1 MKLSKFGN
9 KFTQESGILTLMD
22 DLGEAL
28 TAGER
33 MLMLGGGNPARIP
46 EVEAIF
52 TERMRDMLSGSG
64 EFQRLIGTYDAP
76 QGNRELIAAL
86 VKLFRERYGWDLG
99 PENVALTNGSQ
110 PSFFWL
116 FNLLAGEQE
125 TGPPKKILLPLTPEY
140 IGYTDSGL
148 VHDFFVSNRP
158 EIELLGD
165 DLFKYHIDF
174 DAVDV
179 TKEVAAI
186 CVSRPTN
193 PTSNVLTE
201 GELERLNA
209 LALAN
214 DVPLIIDNA
223 YGTPFPNIIFTDAE
237 PIWNENIILTMSL
250 SKLGLPGARTGIVIA
265 REEIISAI
273 AGLNAIVSLAPGSF
287 GAYLARELV
296 SSGEIIDMSRE
307 LIRPFYER
315 KSAHALEWIR
325 ESMAGLRYR
334 VHKPEGT
341 FFFWMWLEGMR
352 LTSRELYE
360 RLKNRGVLVVPGHY
374 FFAGRDDDWRHK
386 HECIRVNYSQDEE
399 TVRKGIEIIAEEV
412 KKAF

>member
-1 MKLSKFGN
+1 
-9 KFTQESGILTLMD
+9 MD

-28 TAGER
+28 AAGER
-33 MLMLGGGNPARIP
+33 MSMLGGGNPARIP
-46 EVEAIF
+46 EVEAVF
-52 TERMRDMLSGSG
+52 TERMREMLSESG
-64 EFQRLIGTYDAP
+64 EFQQLIGNYDMP

-86 VKLFRERYGWDLG
+86 VGLFRERYGWDLG
-99 PENVALTNGSQ
+99 CQNIALTNGSQ

-125 TGPPKKILLPLTPEY
+125 TGPAKKILLPLTPEY
-140 IGYTDSGL
+140 IGYTDLGL
-148 VHDFFVSNRP
+148 VRDFFLSNRP

-174 DAVDV
+174 DALEV

-209 LALAN
+209 LALEN

-223 YGTPFPNIIFTDAE
+223 YGTPFPNIIFADVE

-250 SKLGLPGARTGIVIA
+250 SKLGLPGARTGIVVA
-265 REEIISAI
+265 REEIVSAI
-273 AGLNAIVSLAPGSF
+273 AGFNAIISLAPGSL
-287 GAYLARELV
+287 GAYLARDLV
-296 SSGEIIDMSRE
+296 ASGEIIDMSRKF
-307 LIRPFYER
+307 IRPFYER
-315 KSAHALEWIR
+315 KSAQALEWIR
-325 ESMAGLRYR
+325 ESMSGLHYR

-341 FFFWMWLEGMR
+341 FFFWMWLEGMH
-352 LTSRELYE
+352 LTSHELYE

-374 FFAGRDDDWRHK
+374 FFAGHDRDWRHK
-386 HECIRVNYSQDEE
+386 QECIRVNYSQDEE

-412 KKAF
+412 RKAF

>member
-1 MKLSKFGN
+1 MKLSKLGN

-22 DLGEAL
+22 DLGEGLA
-28 TAGER
+28 AGAR

-46 EVEAIF
+46 EVEAVF

-64 EFQRLIGTYDAP
+64 EFQQLIGNYDMP
-76 QGNRELIAAL
+76 QGNREFVAAL
-86 VKLFRERYGWDLG
+86 VGLFRERYGWDLG
-99 PENVALTNGSQ
+99 RENIALTNGSQ

-125 TGPPKKILLPLTPEY
+125 TGPYKKILLPLTPEY
-140 IGYTDSGL
+140 IGYTDLGL
-148 VHDFFVSNRP
+148 VHDFFLSNRP

-174 DAVDV
+174 DALEV

-201 GELERLNA
+201 GEVERLNA

-223 YGTPFPNIIFTDAE
+223 YGTPFPNIIFADAE

-250 SKLGLPGARTGIVIA
+250 SKLGLPGARTGIVVA
-265 REEIISAI
+265 REEIVSAI
-273 AGLNAIVSLAPGSF
+273 TGLNAIISLAPGSL

-296 SSGEIIDMSRE
+296 ASGEIIDMSRK

-315 KSAHALEWIR
+315 KSAQALEWIR

-352 LTSRELYE
+352 LTSHELYE
-360 RLKNRGVLVVPGHY
+360 RLKNRGVLVVPGHH
-374 FFAGRDDDWRHK
+374 FFAGHDRDWRHK

-412 KKAF
+412 RKAF